1 MSRKKNLFDLQK
13 NIAHLAHRRA
23 MRTLLMTSAD
33 RLKNIFVQAKFTRIF
48 GNRTIHVPM
57 RWIVLLS
64 YAQLGVNALH
74 IVIALNYF
82 TLVCNLITVLVDLV
96 IFAMVKVDN
105 FCKNKLI
112 DV

>member
-1 MSRKKNLFDLQK
+1 M
-13 NIAHLAHRRA
+13 
-23 MRTLLMTSAD
+23 
-33 RLKNIFVQAKFTRIF
+33 
-48 GNRTIHVPM
+48 
-57 RWIVLLS
+57 LLS

-112 DV
+112 DVQFEDFDEKDVRIDFSKSEGEKNLSIWMFNGIIIVMIREIVF